1 MSWQTVVALAVAL
14 PIILLPV
21 LLVWYLNS
29 VRRRSEGPTGD
40 GSENKQ
46 NPGRYAR
53 SN

>member
-29 VRRRSEGPTGD
+29 VRGRGAGSTGD

-46 NPGRYAR
+46 SPERYAP